1 MPKAKPSQ
9 PPQKPA
15 ADVEVVPKK
24 RGRPVGRGGYV
35 PTEQE
40 RMLVERMASLAIPVH
55 DMVLLL
61 PSPQTGKK
69 KPIDHIS
76 VMTLY
81 KHYPEELK
89 KGSLRSHVQ
98 VLNAFYK
105 SCVGDPATGVQPNV
119 TAQIWYTKTRLGW
132 REPPDPNRVIQAE
145 PAKEVDVDA
154 DNALEAA
161 RRVAFTL
168 ALGYQKTRK
177 P

>member
-1 MPKAKPSQ
+1 MPKAKPSK
-9 PPQKPA
+9 PSPKPA
-15 ADVEVVPKK
+15 PDVEVIPAAKK

-40 RMLVERMASLAIPVH
+40 RMLVERMSSLGIPLE

-69 KPIDHIS
+69 KPIEHIS
-76 VMTLY
+76 INTLR

-89 KGSLRSHVQ
+89 KGSLRTHVQ

-105 SCVGDPATGVQPNV
+105 NCVGDPAAGIAPNV

-132 REPPDPNRVIQAE
+132 KEASDPKPVEQPKDVE
-145 PAKEVDVDA
+145 TEESSELEV
-154 DNALEAA
+154 A

-168 ALGYQKTRK
+168 ALGHQAAKK
-177 P
+177 QG

>member
-1 MPKAKPSQ
+1 MPKAKPS
-9 PPQKPA
+9 KPSPKPVPEA
-15 ADVEVVPKK
+15 EVIPAK
-24 RGRPVGRGGYV
+24 RGRPVGKGGYV

-40 RMLVERMASLAIPVH
+40 RMLVERMSSLGVPLE

-69 KPIDHIS
+69 KPIEHIS
-76 VMTLY
+76 TTTLR

-89 KGSLRSHVQ
+89 KGSLRTHVQ

-105 SCVGDPATGVQPNV
+105 NCVGDPQAGIAPNV

-132 REPPDPNRVIQAE
+132 KEAADPKPAEQANE
-145 PAKEVDVDA
+145 AETEEA
-154 DNALEAA
+154 GALEVA

-168 ALGYQKTRK
+168 ALGHQAAKK
-177 P
+177 QG